1 MTDSHTHLYSTE
13 FKDDI
18 DQVIERA
25 FEKGIDKFY
34 LPAISSLENEDLLSL
49 EKKYPENVFA
59 MTGLHPCSV
68 KEDYKNELEL
78 IRNQLKERSFAGIGE
93 TGLDFYWDTSFKN
106 EKYESLHQHIEW
118 AIEYK
123 RPLILHTRNAMDE
136 TINEIKKYKQSELK
150 GIFHCFGGTLEQAQQ
165 IIDLDFMLG
174 IGGVL
179 TYKKTDL
186 PFVLNNID
194 MKHLVLET
202 DAPYLSP
209 VPYRGKRNEP
219 AYMVHVAQ
227 KLAEIKGISLQ
238 EVERITS
245 ENAGIVFG

>member
-18 DQVIERA
+18 DQVIEPA

-106 EKYESLHQHIEW
+106 EQYESLHQHIEW

-179 TYKKTDL
+179 TYKKADL

-194 MKHLVLET
+194 IKHLVLET

>member
-1 MTDSHTHLYSTE
+1 MIDTHTHLYSTE
-13 FKDDI
+13 FNEDI
-18 DQVIERA
+18 DQVIVRA
-25 FEKGIDKFY
+25 LEKGINKFY
-34 LPAISSLENEDLLSL
+34 LPAISSQENEALLSL
-49 EKKYPENVFA
+49 EKRYPENIFA

-68 KEDYKNELEL
+68 KEDYKYELEL

-106 EKYESLHQHIEW
+106 EQYESLHQHIEW

-136 TINEIKKYKQSELK
+136 TINEIKKYKQPALK

-165 IIDLDFMLG
+165 IIDLDFILG
-174 IGGVL
+174 IGGVV

-186 PFVLNNID
+186 PTVLNSID
-194 MKHLVLET
+194 IQHLVLET

-227 KLAEIKGISLQ
+227 KLAEIKGMSFE
-238 EVERITS
+238 EVDKITTENVGRI
-245 ENAGIVFG
+245 FG